1 MDRKKNRK
9 GIEEWKLN
17 ITHSLKRARLTAG
30 IFFVIWKAFP
40 LGHPKVL
47 SVAFYDAKKGTFVN
61 RSFEGAFN
69 VTAWAFMES
78 KSNA

>member
-1 MDRKKNRK
+1 MSEIKYHPFPETRPP
-9 GIEEWKLN
+9 
-17 ITHSLKRARLTAG
+17 HSG
-30 IFFVIWKAFP
+30 HFYVIWTAFP
-40 LGHPKVL
+40 LGHPKVF

-61 RSFEGAFN
+61 KSFEGAFN

>member
-1 MDRKKNRK
+1 MSEIKYQPFPETRPP
-9 GIEEWKLN
+9 
-17 ITHSLKRARLTAG
+17 HSG
-30 IFFVIWKAFP
+30 HFYVIWKAFP

-61 RSFEGAFN
+61 KSFEGAFN
-69 VTAWAFMES
+69 VCAWAFMES